1 VGLGVPDVDGEEHA
15 RDYDGAVATARLFVI
30 PGSHPSMAARLML
43 ERKGIPYKRVDLV
56 PVVSKGV
63 VRAAGFPDKTVPALK
78 VEGRKVQ
85 GSREIARALDEIR
98 PDPPLFPSDAA
109 DRAKVEEAEAWGDE
123 VLQPIARR
131 LSWWALKRNRAPL
144 ATYSEGAKLGVPV
157 SIAVKTAAPVVALSA
172 RFNGS
177 TDEAVQA
184 DLAALPGALDK
195 IDAWI
200 ADGTLGGD
208 PPNAADLQIG
218 TSLRLLMSFED
229 VRPAIESRPA
239 GEMALRAVPDFP
251 GRTPPAFPEQWLAP
265 LR

>member
-1 VGLGVPDVDGEEHA
+1 
-15 RDYDGAVATARLFVI
+15 
-30 PGSHPSMAARLML
+30 M
-43 ERKGIPYKRVDLV
+43 

-63 VRAAGFPDKTVPALK
+63 VRAAGFPGNTVPALK
-78 VEGRKVQ
+78 VAGRKVQ

-109 DRAKVEEAEAWGDE
+109 ERAKVEEAETWGDE
-123 VLQPIARR
+123 FLQPIARR
-131 LSWWALKRNRAPL
+131 LSWWALKRNRAPM

-157 SIAVKTAAPVVALSA
+157 GLASRPAAPIVALSA

-200 ADGTLGGD
+200 ADGTLGGE
-208 PPNAADLQIG
+208 PPERRRPSDRDQPAAAHE
-218 TSLRLLMSFED
+218 LRGPPPGDRVPPRGRDGASR
-229 VRPAIESRPA
+229 RPRLP
-239 GEMALRAVPDFP
+239 RAHAPGVP
-251 GRTPPAFPEQWLAP
+251 GRVALPAAP
-265 LR
+265 VA

>member
-1 VGLGVPDVDGEEHA
+1 M
-15 RDYDGAVATARLFVI
+15 ATARLFVI
-30 PGSHPSMAARLML
+30 PGSHPSLAARLML
-43 ERKGIPYKRVDLV
+43 EAKGIPYKRVDLV

-78 VEGRKVQ
+78 IEGRRVQ

-98 PDPPLFPSDAA
+98 PDPPLFPAGAA
-109 DRAKVEEAEAWGDE
+109 ERSAVEEAESWGDE

-131 LSWWALKRNRAPL
+131 LSWWALKRNRAPM
-144 ATYSEGAKLGVPV
+144 ATYSEGAKLGIPV
-157 SIAVKTAAPVVALSA
+157 GLAVKTGAPIVALSA

-184 DLAALPGALDK
+184 DLAALPEALDK

-200 ADGTLGGD
+200 ADGTLGAD
-208 PPNAADLQIG
+208 PPNAADLQIA

-229 VRPAIESRPA
+229 IRPAIQSRPA
-239 GEMALRAVPDFP
+239 GEMALRAAPDFP

-265 LR
+265 LRSAAPA